1 MNPCTYV
8 CAHCGSKHIFIR
20 AKAIWSEEDQSW
32 RLAPEENLKDVFC
45 THCRPGTEFP
55 TNKKEVELKTEIVQF
70 EVEEIVSSLAQI
82 KVAPSQLQGL
92 KNMNREDQLEAV
104 ERLLNDPDHEF
115 SLVMSKVEHRV
126 VLDKPVRFNPENKKE

>member
-45 THCRPGTEFP
+45 NNCRPGTEFP

-70 EVEEIVSSLAQI
+70 EVKEVVLSLAQI
-82 KVAPSQLQGL
+82 KVSPSQLQGL
-92 KNMNREDQLEAV
+92 RNMNRDDELEAV

-115 SLVMSKVEHRV
+115 SIVLSNVESRE
-126 VLDKPVRFNPENKKE
+126 VLEKPIHFLSEKKKE